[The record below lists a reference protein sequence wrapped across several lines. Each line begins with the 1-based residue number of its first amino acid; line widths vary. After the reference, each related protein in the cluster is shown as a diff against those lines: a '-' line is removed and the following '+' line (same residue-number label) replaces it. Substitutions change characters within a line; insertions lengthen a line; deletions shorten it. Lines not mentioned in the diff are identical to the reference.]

1 MTSFTELLQQGVAN
15 AWLFVPT
22 AILLGAL
29 HGLEPG
35 HSKTMMAAFIV
46 AVRGTVFQAVLLG
59 LAATVSHTAI
69 VWAIALGGMYV
80 FKGLDPETTEPY
92 FQLVSAV
99 IIIAIAAWM
108 FRQTWQ
114 DQQAAK
120 RHAREVEDYEKNRG
134 KTGLSHR
141 VDTGHGF
148 MALEITPEKPA
159 NFRLTVISGDQW
171 QGEYVTLTTE
181 RPDGSSQRF
190 TFVDR
195 DGYMESAEKVAE
207 PYDFMVRL
215 SLDHGDHE
223 HGYDVSFLQG
233 SEGGDPLHQQQ
244 KGLELANDG
253 YMDAHALSH
262 ANDIRKRFVGRN
274 VTTWQIVLFGLTG
287 GLIPCPAAI
296 TVLLLCIQLREFSL
310 GAVLVLCFSIGL
322 AITLVTVGAV
332 AAIGVRQA
340 TKRVGWLSTAA
351 AKAPYFSSALII
363 LVGLY
368 TGWHGWSGLQAQQQG
383 KPAAAVVTTVPS
395 AG

>member
-1 MTSFTELLQQGVAN
+1 VPSFTELLAQGASN
-15 AWLFVPT
+15 AWLFIPS

-59 LAATVSHTAI
+59 LAATFSHTLV
-69 VWAIALGGMYV
+69 VWAVALGGMYI

-92 FQLVSAV
+92 FQLASAV
-99 IIIAIAAWM
+99 IIIGIASWM
-108 FRQTWQ
+108 FWRTWQ
-114 DQQAAK
+114 DQQRAK
-120 RHAREVEDYEKNRG
+120 QYAREVEAYEKNKA
-134 KTGLSHR
+134 KTALSHR

-148 MALEITPEKPA
+148 MSLEIPPEKPA
-159 NFRLTVISGDQW
+159 RFRLTVISGDKW
-171 QGEYVTLTTE
+171 AGEYVKITTE
-181 RPDGSSQRF
+181 RPDGTSQVF
-190 TFVDR
+190 SFLDR
-195 DGYMESAEKVAE
+195 DGYMESAETIAE

-223 HGYDVSFLQG
+223 HDYDVSFLQG
-233 SEGGDPLHQQQ
+233 TAGTDSLHSQE
-244 KGLELANDG
+244 KGLAVATDG
-253 YMDAHALSH
+253 YMDAHELSH
-262 ANDIRKRFVGRN
+262 ANDIRKRFTNRE
-274 VTTWQIVLFGLTG
+274 VTTWQIVMFGLTG

-296 TVLLLCIQLREFSL
+296 TVLLLCVQIKQFTL

-332 AAIGVRQA
+332 AAISVRQA
-340 TKRVGWLSTAA
+340 TKRVSWLSTVAGR
-351 AKAPYFSSALII
+351 APYFSSALIV

-368 TGWHGWSGLQAQQQG
+368 TGYHGWTGLQAQHQA
-383 KPAAAVVTTVPS
+383 PAAQSTPATQPK